1 MSSTT
6 ARLDITG
13 SANLLKPDDSQL
25 RHEVD
30 ADLTA
35 VRYPQAGV
43 RIALSPRIAVAA
55 VYRGQFRLDL
65 DVKARLA
72 GDVSGLTTALY
83 ELETQSVNAF
93 VPQQFVLGG
102 SWALTPRLR
111 AMFDVTW
118 MDWSAYVA
126 PAAQLTT
133 VLDVPPPPG
142 GWPSTI
148 TPPTAPPKVAVVPL
162 RLHDRVVPHV
172 GVEWQAWKQR
182 SHSAFVRGG
191 YEVMRSPFDGQSGLT
206 SYVDRDRHS
215 FSFGVGY
222 ALTRPARELP
232 GVLSLDAHAQLAVL
246 PTETSR
252 KTNPADFTGDF
263 TAGGRFFTLGV
274 TATFAFAEAR

>member
-1 MSSTT
+1 
-6 ARLDITG
+6 
-13 SANLLKPDDSQL
+13 
-25 RHEVD
+25 
-30 ADLTA
+30 

-43 RIALSPRIAVAA
+43 RVALSPRIAVAA
-55 VYRGQFRLDL
+55 VYRGQSKLDL

-72 GDVSGLTTALY
+72 GDVSSLTTALY
-83 ELETQSVNAF
+83 QLETQSVNAF
-93 VPQQFVLGG
+93 VPEQFVLGG
-102 SWALTPRLR
+102 AWQLTPRVR

-148 TPPTAPPKVAVVPL
+148 TPPTAPPKMAVVPL
-162 RLHDRVVPHV
+162 RLHDRVVPHA

-215 FSFGVGY
+215 FSLGAGY
-222 ALTRPARELP
+222 VLA
-232 GVLSLDAHAQLAVL
+232 GMLSLDAHAQLAVL
-246 PTETSR
+246 PTEATR

-274 TATFAFAEAR
+274 TATFAFAEAK